1 MTKSKASPAQSVARK
16 VRASATLLVR
26 LKPYDKRR
34 RHVMRVYVHG
44 PSSKKFE
51 ERKGWYKVDSEL
63 AEYLAEIPQI
73 EGDED
78 APRAFDVATPAEAA
92 KIDERERKVRERR
105 ALAAEAN
112 DLSSGDLGGR
122 RRAIDATDAPVADRH
137 VARRSAQPAARPRSM
152 RADA

>member
-1 MTKSKASPAQSVARK
+1 MTKPKASP
-16 VRASATLLVR
+16 TLLVR

-34 RHVMRVYVHG
+34 RHVMKIYVHG

-51 ERKGWYKVDSEL
+51 ERKGWYKVDEEL
-63 AEYLAEIPQI
+63 ANYLAEIPQI

-78 APRAFDVATPAEAA
+78 SPRAFDVVTASEAA

-105 ALAAEAN
+105 ALSAEAN
-112 DLSSGDLGGR
+112 DLSSGELGGR
-122 RRAIDATDAPVADRH
+122 RRAIDATDAPVADCH
-137 VARRSAQPAARPRSM
+137 VARRSAQPSKRPRSM

>member
-1 MTKSKASPAQSVARK
+1 MTKPKASS
-16 VRASATLLVR
+16 SAVLVR

-34 RHVMRVYVHG
+34 RHVMRIYVHG
-44 PSSKKFE
+44 PTSKKFE
-51 ERKGWYKVDSEL
+51 ERKGWYKVDPEL
-63 AEYLAEIPQI
+63 AAYLAEIPQI

-112 DLSSGDLGGR
+112 DLTSGDLGGR
-122 RRAIDATDAPVADRH
+122 RRAIDATDAVASDRH
-137 VARRSAQPAARPRSM
+137 VARRSTQPAKRPRSM